1 MPGEV
6 RVRFAPSPT
15 GLPHIGNIRTALFN
29 WLFARHHGG
38 KFIVRVEDTDQ
49 ARLVPGSIE
58 AMLDGLR
65 WLNIDWDEGP
75 EVDGPYGP
83 YFQSERLEIYHEL
96 AERLVSQGNAYHC
109 YCSQKP
115 PAEDDQRQRDRSVSA
130 SADCQCR
137 DLTQA
142 DIAKLSGGGESK
154 VVRFAMPKEGVT
166 SVDDLIRGEVE
177 WRNETL
183 NDFIIMKSDGFPT
196 YHLAVVADDYLM
208 EISHIMRAEE
218 WLPSTPRHV
227 QLFKALG
234 FEPPKFAHLP
244 MIMGPDRAKLS
255 KRHGATAIG
264 EYKEDGILPEA
275 LLNFMVL
282 LGWSL
287 DDKTDVVAPQTVID
301 NFTLDRIT
309 KSSAI
314 FDQDKL
320 QWMNGM
326 YIRELTTEQLAN
338 QMMPFLQQ
346 GLPKDSL
353 PVDEEYLRQI
363 APLLQQR
370 MKNLKE
376 SADST
381 SYFFQADEQFDTG
394 TLVQKGMDRD
404 STLSALKAA
413 LADLSEADNFQHEKL
428 EEMLTTTGERLEL
441 SRRQFFGV
449 LRVAATGRAVS
460 PPLFEMM
467 EVLGKDRTVSRV
479 RNAIER
485 FSIPS

>member
-1 MPGEV
+1 
-6 RVRFAPSPT
+6 
-15 GLPHIGNIRTALFN
+15 
-29 WLFARHHGG
+29 
-38 KFIVRVEDTDQ
+38 
-49 ARLVPGSIE
+49 
-58 AMLDGLR
+58 
-65 WLNIDWDEGP
+65 
-75 EVDGPYGP
+75 
-83 YFQSERLEIYHEL
+83 
-96 AERLVSQGNAYHC
+96 
-109 YCSQKP
+109 
-115 PAEDDQRQRDRSVSA
+115 
-130 SADCQCR
+130 
-137 DLTQA
+137 
-142 DIAKLSGGGESK
+142 
-154 VVRFAMPKEGVT
+154 
-166 SVDDLIRGEVE
+166 
-177 WRNETL
+177 
-183 NDFIIMKSDGFPT
+183 
-196 YHLAVVADDYLM
+196 
-208 EISHIMRAEE
+208 
-218 WLPSTPRHV
+218 
-227 QLFKALG
+227 
-234 FEPPKFAHLP
+234 
-244 MIMGPDRAKLS
+244 MIMGSDRAKLS

-287 DDKTDVVAPQTVID
+287 DDETDVVAPQTVID

-314 FDQDKL
+314 FDQDRL

-326 YIRELTTEQLAN
+326 YIRELTPERLAN

-413 LADLSEADNFQHEKL
+413 LDDLSEADNFQHEKL
-428 EEMLTTTGERLEL
+428 EEMLTATGERLEL

>member
-1 MPGEV
+1 
-6 RVRFAPSPT
+6 
-15 GLPHIGNIRTALFN
+15 
-29 WLFARHHGG
+29 
-38 KFIVRVEDTDQ
+38 
-49 ARLVPGSIE
+49 
-58 AMLDGLR
+58 
-65 WLNIDWDEGP
+65 
-75 EVDGPYGP
+75 
-83 YFQSERLEIYHEL
+83 
-96 AERLVSQGNAYHC
+96 
-109 YCSQKP
+109 
-115 PAEDDQRQRDRSVSA
+115 
-130 SADCQCR
+130 
-137 DLTQA
+137 
-142 DIAKLSGGGESK
+142 
-154 VVRFAMPKEGVT
+154 MPKEGVT

-196 YHLAVVADDYLM
+196 YHLAVVADDHLM
-208 EISHIMRAEE
+208 GISHIMRAEE
-218 WLPSTPRHV
+218 WLPSTPRHL

-314 FDQDKL
+314 FDQDRL

-326 YIRELTTEQLAN
+326 YIRELTPERLAN

-413 LADLSEADNFQHEKL
+413 LDDLSEADNFQHEKL
-428 EEMLTTTGERLEL
+428 EEMLTATGERLEL

>member
-1 MPGEV
+1 
-6 RVRFAPSPT
+6 
-15 GLPHIGNIRTALFN
+15 
-29 WLFARHHGG
+29 
-38 KFIVRVEDTDQ
+38 
-49 ARLVPGSIE
+49 
-58 AMLDGLR
+58 
-65 WLNIDWDEGP
+65 
-75 EVDGPYGP
+75 
-83 YFQSERLEIYHEL
+83 
-96 AERLVSQGNAYHC
+96 
-109 YCSQKP
+109 
-115 PAEDDQRQRDRSVSA
+115 
-130 SADCQCR
+130 
-137 DLTQA
+137 
-142 DIAKLSGGGESK
+142 
-154 VVRFAMPKEGVT
+154 MPKEGVT

-196 YHLAVVADDYLM
+196 YHLAVVADDHLM

-218 WLPSTPRHV
+218 WLPSTPRHL

-244 MIMGPDRAKLS
+244 MIMGSDRAKLS

-287 DDKTDVVAPQTVID
+287 DDETDVVAPQTVID

-309 KSSAI
+309 KSPAI
-314 FDQDKL
+314 FDQDRL

-326 YIRELTTEQLAN
+326 YIRELTPERLAN

-413 LADLSEADNFQHEKL
+413 LDDLSEADNFQHEKL
-428 EEMLTTTGERLEL
+428 EEMLTATGERLEL